1 MTTSSGELLDL
12 TSKVAIVTGGSRGIG
27 RSIAKTFADHGAKV
41 VITSRKI
48 DSCRDTAEEII
59 EAGGTAHPIAA
70 HMGNLDDIEE
80 LVLATDKVFGGIDII
95 VNNAANPLMK
105 GVGEITPE
113 AWEKAMNTNL
123 RGPVFLVQH
132 ALPYLEKSTGASI
145 INVLSNAAYMYAAHH
160 LLYP

>member
-1 MTTSSGELLDL
+1 
-12 TSKVAIVTGGSRGIG
+12 
-27 RSIAKTFADHGAKV
+27 
-41 VITSRKI
+41 
-48 DSCRDTAEEII
+48 
-59 EAGGTAHPIAA
+59 
-70 HMGNLDDIEE
+70 MGNLDDIEE

-132 ALPYLEKSTGASI
+132 ALPYLEKEHRS
-145 INVLSNAAYMYAAHH
+145 LHY
-160 LLYP
+160 